1 MAQRSYTKEEIR
13 HWKSLIYGTDIGNK
27 GAEDWVSSVASPGRT
42 KKKKVP
48 SSKRGT
54 SSSSPQNEDWLS
66 PAQEPPGSG
75 GRTKRSYREKGIK
88 SKIGNPN
95 LY

>member
-42 KKKKVP
+42 KKKRVP
-48 SSKRGT
+48 SSKKRT
-54 SSSSPQNEDWLS
+54 STNEDWLS